1 MSTTSNTFS
10 ETAQNAI
17 PWVVSSKALLF
28 IIYFCI
34 SILTVRQLG
43 TSEYGIYVIC
53 KSIAEVLIL
62 ICTMGMTASYL
73 RFIPELIIHKNK
85 AGINRLIGKSCLI
98 QVIALSVAGLGL
110 FLSQAMI
117 EAHFSI
123 ALNGALFFTFLLVI
137 FEQAKININAI
148 LTALFKAKQLT
159 LFSSLNGFLW
169 LFILAAFLHYDAS
182 VSMALAAPAIS
193 YALIYIIALI
203 SLYRYFKS
211 LNWRSPSYA
220 IGKKRVLNHS
230 GSIAV
235 STLVRL
241 LMLKYTEL
249 FFLGGVLDSEA
260 VGLYD
265 LAFSLPMMVIVF
277 IPAATQELFT
287 SGFSEAYV
295 KNKNCLPELIR
306 AFYKI
311 LILIT
316 IPISVFGFM
325 FSGDLLVFCYGEEV
339 RDAYELTTAFCLLH
353 LLPLISTP
361 LSVAVQAKE
370 KVLNM
375 FPTLLLQ
382 LTVNILLDYLFI
394 IHLNWGVWGAF
405 MAIFLTFVFTIPIRL
420 YIVSNILGGIF
431 FPGRFFLRIFGT
443 TLIIAFLLRSFFPPE
458 SLITVFFLVIPY
470 LILSIILGY
479 LLNIIRDEDK
489 QDLSIFLGR
498 KLEKLGL
505 SLKSIISKLCKT
517 KSTTCRKDI

>member
-1 MSTTSNTFS
+1 MSTTNNTFS

-28 IIYFCI
+28 IIYFTI

-43 TSEYGIYVIC
+43 TAQYGIYVIC

-62 ICTMGMTASYL
+62 VCTMGMTASYL

-85 AGINRLIGKSCLI
+85 AGINRLIGKSFLI
-98 QVIALSVAGLGL
+98 QFLALSVAGLGL
-110 FLSQAMI
+110 YLSQGLI
-117 EAHFSI
+117 ESHFSI
-123 ALNGALFFTFLLVI
+123 ALNGALLFTFFLVI
-137 FEQAKININAI
+137 FEQTKININAI
-148 LTALFKAKQLT
+148 FTALFKAKQLT

-169 LFILAAFLHYDAS
+169 LLLLAAFLHYDAS
-182 VSMALAAPAIS
+182 VSMALAAPAAS

-249 FFLGGVLDSEA
+249 FFLGGVLDSETI
-260 VGLYD
+260 GLYD
-265 LAFSLPMMVIVF
+265 LAFSLPMMVIAF

-287 SGFSEAYV
+287 SGFSDAYV
-295 KNKNCLPELIR
+295 KNKNCLPNLIR
-306 AFYKI
+306 AFYKL

-316 IPISVFGFM
+316 IPIAVFGFM
-325 FSGDLLVFCYGEEV
+325 FAGDLLVFCYGEEV

-353 LLPLISTP
+353 MLPLISAP

-375 FPTLLLQ
+375 FPALLLQ
-382 LTVNILLDYLFI
+382 LSVNILLDYLFI

-405 MAIFLTFVFTIPIRL
+405 MAIFLTFIFTIPIRL
-420 YIVSNILGGIF
+420 YLVSKILGGIF
-431 FPGRFFLRIFGT
+431 FPGRFCLRIFGT
-443 TLIIAFLLRSFFPPE
+443 TLIVAFLLRSFLPPE
-458 SLITVFFLVIPY
+458 SLLAVLSLVIPY
-470 LILSIILGY
+470 LIISIILGY
-479 LLNIIRDEDK
+479 LLNIVKAEDQ
-489 QDLSIFLGR
+489 QDLSIFLGH
-498 KLEKLGL
+498 KLDAL
-505 SLKSIISKLCKT
+505 SVALRSIVSKLCKK
-517 KSTTCRKDI
+517 KSKTCHKDI